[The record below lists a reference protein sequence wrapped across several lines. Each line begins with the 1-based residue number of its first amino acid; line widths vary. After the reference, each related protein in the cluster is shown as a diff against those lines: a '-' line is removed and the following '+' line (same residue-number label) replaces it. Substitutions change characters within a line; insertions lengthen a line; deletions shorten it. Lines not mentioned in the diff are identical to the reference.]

1 MKKFNLIFLLLFIF
15 CLITACGETA
25 KYLRNEKTI
34 TTDEFLVKKKEPLT
48 QPPDFETLPGP
59 DTMNKKKDNKNIK
72 GILDV
77 QMTETSKSGTTS
89 NEESILK
96 QLRK

>member
-1 MKKFNLIFLLLFIF
+1 MKKFNLFFLILFIF

-48 QPPDFETLPGP
+48 QPPEFENLPEP

-96 QLRK
+96 QRRK